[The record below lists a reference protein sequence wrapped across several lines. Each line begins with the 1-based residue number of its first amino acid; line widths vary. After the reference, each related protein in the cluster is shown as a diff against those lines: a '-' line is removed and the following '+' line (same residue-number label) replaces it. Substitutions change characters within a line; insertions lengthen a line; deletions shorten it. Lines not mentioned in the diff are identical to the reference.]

1 MKAACPQ
8 CQAEVEIPEDEHY
21 GDVICPRCGNE
32 FQAISA
38 ETRQVGEAYLE
49 EILKQLD
56 RDNKEGR

>member
-8 CQAEVEIPEDEHY
+8 CRTEVEIPEDEHY
-21 GDVICPRCGNE
+21 TEVICPRCGNE

-38 ETRQVGEAYLE
+38 ETRQVGEEYLE

-56 RDNKEGR
+56 RDKKEGR